1 MKYIQ
6 AIFFDFDGVILESV
20 DIKGWAFGKLFQG
33 YPEHVDQIVAFH
45 HANGGMSR
53 FDKFRHIYKNILQK
67 PLLNEEFKRLC
78 EDFSNLVYHRVLKCD
93 FVPGAMEFLR
103 KYSNKIHLFIIS
115 GTPQDEMMKIVNT
128 KGLEKYFRGVFGS
141 PTPKGVWAKRVVN
154 EFHLDSASVVF
165 VGDAMS
171 DYYAAKVNSL
181 FFVARV
187 KDSEN
192 DIFEDKK
199 VDAKITDLFELDTLF
214 QKLVLNLKVTQ

>member
-53 FDKFRHIYKNILQK
+53 FDKFRHIYRNILQK

-93 FVPGAMEFLR
+93 FVPGSIEFLQ
-103 KYSNKIHLFIIS
+103 KYYDKIKFFIIS
-115 GTPQDEMMKIVNT
+115 GTPQDEMIKIVNA
-128 KGLEKYFRGVFGS
+128 KGLNQYFEGVFGS
-141 PTPKGVWAKRVVN
+141 PTLKGVWAKRIIKEKNLNATKVI
-154 EFHLDSASVVF
+154 F
-165 VGDAMS
+165 VGDALS
-171 DYYAAKVNSL
+171 DYHAAKENNL
-181 FFVARV
+181 YFVARV
-187 KDSEN
+187 RHRGN
-192 DIFEDKK
+192 DIFYDKE
-199 VDAKITDLFELDTLF
+199 VNGKISDLFELGKFIT
-214 QKLVLNLKVTQ
+214 